1 MHYAR
6 KLKTQPPRSLVNKK
20 VTILVMYHYN
30 ETEMHNNV
38 GVIIAIGSVSHHCYG
53 MTRQMLVLL

>member
-30 ETEMHNNV
+30 ETEMHN
-38 GVIIAIGSVSHHCYG
+38 GGGLHF
-53 MTRQMLVLL
+53 Q

>member
-6 KLKTQPPRSLVNKK
+6 KLKTQSPRSLVNKK

-30 ETEMHNNV
+30 ETEMHNS
-38 GVIIAIGSVSHHCYG
+38 GGLHF
-53 MTRQMLVLL
+53 Q